1 MKDQWMAALDM
12 RDFHSLEE
20 LRGSLYAFVQQYNQ
34 SPHSSLRGLSPQDRF
49 FSEPEQIRRLS
60 EEDIRQNFLLEIE
73 RRVSADSVIVID
85 QIEYEVDYRFS
96 RQRIRLR
103 YSPDMKEIFIVDSDG
118 TLTPDPTSE
127 QNGKRIDKK
136 RKSTLM
142 QRRRMIM
149 DYTARYGLEFNPF
162 LKNSKEVLVE
172 TQEYKEVLF
181 RLNYLLTTK
190 GFGLLTGSAGRGKTT
205 AVRNWASGLNTSL
218 YKVVYSSLSTL
229 TVNDF
234 YRNLAAELGA
244 QPAFRKTDNFK
255 IIQDE
260 INRLVLE
267 KRQTPVIIIDEANY
281 IGNAVLNDLKMLF
294 NFEMD
299 SKDRAVVLLS
309 GLPQL
314 NSTLRLSIHEPF
326 RQRIVMNYNLEGM
339 TKAEGHSYVAAKLN
353 GAGCTQ
359 TVFEDN
365 ALEAILNAAN
375 GTPRMINKLC
385 NASLL
390 VGNSSNLNII
400 TADAVMQAINDC
412 ELG

>member
-1 MKDQWMAALDM
+1 
-12 RDFHSLEE
+12 
-20 LRGSLYAFVQQYNQ
+20 
-34 SPHSSLRGLSPQDRF
+34 
-49 FSEPEQIRRLS
+49 
-60 EEDIRQNFLLEIE
+60 
-73 RRVSADSVIVID
+73 
-85 QIEYEVDYRFS
+85 
-96 RQRIRLR
+96 
-103 YSPDMKEIFIVDSDG
+103 
-118 TLTPDPTSE
+118 
-127 QNGKRIDKK
+127 
-136 RKSTLM
+136 
-142 QRRRMIM
+142 M

-162 LKNSKEVLVE
+162 LKTAKEILIE
-172 TQEYKEVLF
+172 TQEYNEVLF
-181 RLNYLLTTK
+181 RLTYLLTTK

-205 AVRNWASGLNTSL
+205 AVRNWVSDLNTSL

-234 YRNLAAELGA
+234 YRHLAAELGA

-255 IIQDE
+255 IIQEE
-260 INRLVLE
+260 INRLVME

-299 SKDRAVVLLS
+299 SRDRAVILLC

-326 RQRIVMNYNLEGM
+326 RQRIVMNYNLEGL
-339 TKAEGHSYVAAKLN
+339 TKAEGHSYILEKLS
-353 GAGCTQ
+353 GAGCKQ
-359 TVFEDN
+359 TVFEEN

-375 GTPRMINKLC
+375 GIPRMINKLC

-390 VGNSSNLNII
+390 IANSSGLNFI
-400 TADAVMQAINDC
+400 TSDAVMQAINDC